1 MAAPGSDGASSTL
14 FTMLAIYTST
24 RCAIDRLWA
33 MEVFI
38 RVAECGSFSR
48 AAESLNL
55 ANATV
60 TTCVRNL
67 ERHLQVML
75 IHRDT
80 RRLRLTDEG
89 QVFLP
94 RAREL
99 LQSLA
104 STEEELRAQVGEL
117 RGTLHVETPIS
128 LGHALLC
135 PALATFAAR
144 HPSICTAITLSNQP
158 HNLIERAIDVAIR
171 MDHVED
177 ADLVAKPIYES
188 RHVICCSAALSRT
201 LPPHPAQLDPGCCLG
216 ILPEERWHPGAWT
229 LERGDE
235 KVVIQPAGPLHFNNS
250 NALLA
255 AAEGGAGLACV
266 LEIFADRHLEA
277 GSLVKAYPDWT
288 LPVQTFYM
296 VTTKG
301 RANSAKVRAFADFL
315 MEVLGSDEHLASGRA
330 VPVKAIG
337 KR

>member
-1 MAAPGSDGASSTL
+1 MVLT
-14 FTMLAIYTST
+14 TMRAVNDST
-24 RCAIDRLWA
+24 RFAIDRLWA

-67 ERHLQVML
+67 ERHLDVTL

-80 RRLRLTDEG
+80 RRLRLTEEG
-89 QVFLP
+89 QLFLP

-104 STEEELRAQVGEL
+104 LTEEEVRTRVGEL
-117 RGTLHVETPIS
+117 RGWLHVETPIS

-135 PALATFAAR
+135 PALPIFAR
-144 HPSICTAITLSNQP
+144 RYPDISTAITLSNQP
-158 HNLIERAIDVAIR
+158 HHLIERAIDVAIR

-177 ADLVAKPIYES
+177 ADLVARPIYES
-188 RHVICCSAALSRT
+188 QYVICCTPEVART
-201 LPPHPAQLDPGCCLG
+201 LPAHPSELDSRRCLG
-216 ILPEERWHPGAWT
+216 ILPEERRHANAWH

-235 KVVIQPAGPLHFNNS
+235 KIELRPDGPLHFNS
-250 NALLA
+250 SDALLIA
-255 AAEGGAGLACV
+255 AQSGVGLACV
-266 LEIFADRHLEA
+266 LDIFANRPLDA
-277 GSLVKAYPDWT
+277 GTLVKAYPDWT
-288 LPVQTFYM
+288 LPVKTFYL
-296 VTTKG
+296 VTAKG
-301 RANSAKVRAFADFL
+301 RANSAKVRAFTDFL
-315 MEVLGSDEHLASGRA
+315 FEVLDSERRPSSRRA
-330 VPVKAIG
+330 VAVKALG